1 MPKISVAVESPISQ
15 SIRAEQVS
23 TMFDVPPQKRARVEW
38 HGDLPIEQRKWHVG
52 LIVGPSGS
60 GKSTLLN
67 SVFGKPVEHA
77 WGGASV
83 IDDFAPAHGVEAIA
97 DICRAVGFNTI
108 PAWLRPYAVLSTGE
122 KFRVD
127 MARRLLEGGALVTC
141 DEFTSVVDRQVA
153 RIGCHAVQKYI
164 RRQDRQFVAAACHYD
179 LEDWLQPDW
188 VFEPASMNFR
198 WRSLQR
204 RPEIECQIGRVPYKL
219 WGLFAP
225 YHYIDA
231 TLNPAARCF
240 GLFVDGRIVAFL
252 AALHRVHPKSHD
264 IYGYSRGVTLPDF
277 QGIGFTPALSDCV
290 SSAFKAVGLRAHTYP
305 SHPSHIRSR
314 LRSPNWTLL
323 KLPGVRNV
331 VRGPNS
337 TVAGFGARPCA
348 ILEYVGPA
356 MADRDQAEALLR
368 GNTDKVFGSRRA
380 LVV

>member
-1 MPKISVAVESPISQ
+1 MPKIDLVVESAVSQ

-23 TMFDVPPQKRARVEW
+23 SMFDVPPQKKARLEW
-38 HGDLPIEQRKWHVG
+38 HGELPIEDREWHVG

-67 SVFGKPVEHA
+67 SVFGKPVEHQ
-77 WGGASV
+77 WTGASV
-83 IDDFAPAHGVEAIA
+83 IDDFAPGQSVERIA

-108 PAWLRPYAVLSTGE
+108 PAWLRPYDVLSTGE

-127 MARRLLEGGALVTC
+127 MARRMLEGGAMVTC

-164 RRQDRQFVAAACHYD
+164 RKEGRQFVAAACHYD

-188 VFEPASMNFR
+188 VFEPATMQFR

-204 RPEIECQIGRVPYKL
+204 RPEIECVVTRVPYKL
-219 WGLFAP
+219 WRIFAP
-225 YHYIDA
+225 FHYISA
-231 TLNPAARCF
+231 ELNPAARCF

-252 AALHRVHPKSHD
+252 AALHRVHPTAHD
-264 IYGYSRGVTLPDF
+264 VYGYSRGVTLPDF

-305 SHPSHIRSR
+305 AHPAHIRSR

-337 TVAGFGARPCA
+337 TVAGMGGRPCA

-356 MADRDQAEALLR
+356 MADREQAEALLR
-368 GNTDKVFGSRRA
+368 GNTDKVFGQRRV
-380 LVV
+380 LV